1 MEAENLHTK
10 PTAESVFKEY
20 EKGVSFK
27 QQIGLFDTVIDN
39 ENMFVGNQWEGVQAN
54 GMPTPTFN
62 FIKPTILFQVASLLA
77 DSVKMKA
84 SPLAIS
90 PDPKYA
96 EMVAEI
102 ISNEFDALFER
113 NKIGSLLRKFTRNA
127 AVDGDGCLFTYWDD
141 TLVTGQPVKGAI
153 VTEVVENTR
162 VFFGNQNDS
171 EVQKQPYITIECREM
186 LRSVKRR
193 AKQNGVKDLD
203 MIQADTDANGNATS
217 KLTDGRTTVLL
228 RMWKDD
234 DTGEIWATEC
244 VKGVTIRE
252 PWSLGVK
259 LYPIVWL
266 NWDYIQDSYHG
277 QASVTG
283 LIPNQIFVNKIYAM
297 VAMSMMQSAFP
308 KVIYDKTRISK
319 WTNQVGVA
327 IGVNGGNMGD
337 IAKIIEGTQISPQI
351 FQFADSVIEN
361 SQKLM
366 GATAAAM
373 GYTRPDNKGAI
384 IALQRASAIPQELTK
399 QNLYQCVED
408 LGNIYEEFMIANYGV
423 RIVKTPDKDLQGMP
437 LDAMGVEI
445 AETLSFDFGSL
456 RDMPMYLKLDV
467 GASSFWS
474 EEQSMQ
480 TMENI
485 LMLNNPDFD
494 LLDFF
499 ERMPKNMMPDTQG
512 MIDKIKGKR
521 AGLPPMPNDTGAN
534 GDTAPPT
541 ASIPNPPQPT
551 VA

>member
-1 MEAENLHTK
+1 METEILHDK
-10 PTAESVFKEY
+10 PTAESVFKEHST
-20 EKGVSFK
+20 GISFK
-27 QQIGLFDTVIDN
+27 QQIGLFDNVIDN
-39 ENMFVGNQWEGVQAN
+39 ENMFVGNQWEGVVSN

-62 FIKPTILFQVASLLA
+62 FIKPTVLFQVASLLA
-77 DSVKMKA
+77 DSVKMVA

-90 PDPKYA
+90 PDPKYD
-96 EMVAEI
+96 EMIADI

-113 NKIGSLLRKFTRNA
+113 NKISSLLRKFTRNA

-141 TLVTGQPVKGAI
+141 SVVTGQTVKGAI

-162 VFFGNQNDS
+162 VFFGNPNDS
-171 EVQKQPYITIECREM
+171 EVQKQPYITIESREM

-193 AKQNGVKDLD
+193 AKANGSEDADL
-203 MIQADTDANGNATS
+203 IQSDTDNNGNAVS
-217 KLTDGRTTVLL
+217 KLTDGRVTVLL
-228 RMWKDD
+228 RMWRND
-234 DTGEIWATEC
+234 DTGDIWAIEC
-244 VKGVTIRE
+244 VNGVEIRK
-252 PWSLGVK
+252 PWNMKIK

-308 KVIYDKTRISK
+308 KVIFDKTRISK

-327 IGVNGGNMGD
+327 IGVNGGNMND

-366 GATAAAM
+366 GATSAAM

-399 QNLYQCVED
+399 QNLYQSVED
-408 LGNIYEEFMIANYGV
+408 LGNIYEEFMIANYGK
-423 RIVKTPDKDLQGMP
+423 RIVKTPSKALQGIP
-437 LDAMGVEI
+437 TDEMGVEI
-445 AETLSFDFGSL
+445 DETLEFDFSSL
-456 RDMPMYLKLDV
+456 HEKPMYLKLDV
-467 GASSFWS
+467 GASAFWS

-512 MIDKIKGKR
+512 IIDKIKTAR
-521 AGLPPMPNDTGAN
+521 ASSALPPAN
-534 GDTAPPT
+534 GMGVNGETATPQTPQ
-541 ASIPNPPQPT
+541 QPT
-551 VA
+551 V